1 MVFEVVSNS
10 SQQVIGTLT
19 SNIYGFASTKDLT
32 KAWFG
37 VGERPDGVH
46 GTIPYDRAG
55 YTVREVANTVPEGF
69 KQTGEW
75 TITAEQIADGAELQ
89 YIVDNHALS
98 THLQIVKRDA
108 QTGSP
113 VPLAGFTFQ
122 LLDSSREPISQAC
135 WHPTHQIMNTFTTDE
150 TGAVTLPES
159 LNPGTYYV
167 REALAKEP
175 YLRGDDLEITIPGD
189 MNLAP
194 VAIASFYDEPATG
207 TIEVV
212 KNDAVGG
219 HALSGAVFGIRAIG
233 DIMRPNGSIVALDGE
248 TVATITTDEQGFA
261 CADHLSL
268 GRGTVTYEVVEV
280 QAPEGYLLD
289 QNAHTVELSYADQE
303 TPVIKAHL
311 DVSDDYTKVDIS
323 KVDLTGKQE
332 VEGAK
337 LAIYGTDG
345 AKIDAWTSLDKPHRI
360 EHLSPGTYTLRELIS
375 PRTYDL
381 AEEMTFEIKATG
393 EAQAVTMKDAPIK
406 IKGSVDKRQE
416 IARPT
421 GKEFVANG
429 DGKNK
434 AEAQTNTQGAFSYT
448 IDARN
453 ESNTWVDE
461 FTVTDD
467 LECAKDGAAKLI
479 AIETPVET
487 GDLNGLCNVWYR
499 TTPAG
504 TVDTSEEA
512 NATLGGGHENP
523 WLETDEVKSLLGE
536 DRRMVDY
543 DGWHLWKADIPTT
556 ESVTLEAKE
565 LNLLSDATITGIRF
579 EYGAVSADF
588 TTRDTVESWTREG
601 LKDEHDDL
609 DDASATLASDIHGAV
624 IHMQVTSSYT
634 PQTVLTNSAH
644 VDLCRNGGGN
654 DLESHDDDYVIQRC
668 AMPQDLPATGSIPIA
683 ACLTA
688 FVTTGAAAIWFARLK
703 LASKR
708 R

>member
-1 MVFEVVSNS
+1 M
-10 SQQVIGTLT
+10 
-19 SNIYGFASTKDLT
+19 
-32 KAWFG
+32 
-37 VGERPDGVH
+37 
-46 GTIPYDRAG
+46 
-55 YTVREVANTVPEGF
+55 
-69 KQTGEW
+69 
-75 TITAEQIADGAELQ
+75 
-89 YIVDNHALS
+89 
-98 THLQIVKRDA
+98 
-108 QTGSP
+108 
-113 VPLAGFTFQ
+113 
-122 LLDSSREPISQAC
+122 
-135 WHPTHQIMNTFTTDE
+135 
-150 TGAVTLPES
+150 
-159 LNPGTYYV
+159 
-167 REALAKEP
+167 REASAKKP
-175 YLRGDDLEITIPGD
+175 YLRGDDLEITIPAD
-189 MNLAP
+189 MNLTP
-194 VAIASFYDEPATG
+194 VAIASFYDEPTTG
-207 TIEVV
+207 AIEVV
-212 KNDAVGG
+212 KNDAVDG
-219 HALSGAVFGIRAIG
+219 HALSGAVFDIRAIG
-233 DIMRPNGSIVALDGE
+233 DIARPDGSIVALDGE

-261 CADHLSL
+261 CAGHLSL
-268 GRGTVTYEVVEV
+268 GCGTVTYEVVEV

-337 LAIYGTDG
+337 LALYGTDG
-345 AKIDAWTSLDKPHRI
+345 AEIDAWTSLDKPHRI

-393 EAQAVTMKDAPIK
+393 EAQTVAMKDAPIK
-406 IKGSVDKRQE
+406 IKGIVDKRQE
-416 IARPT
+416 IAQPT

-429 DGKNK
+429 DGKNR
-434 AEAQTNTQGAFSYT
+434 AEAQTDTQGAFSYT

-453 ESNTWVDE
+453 ESNAWVDE

-467 LECAKDGAAKLI
+467 LECAKDGVGRLV
-479 AIETPVET
+479 AIETPVAS
-487 GDLNGLCNVWYR
+487 GDLNGLCNVWNR
-499 TTPAG
+499 TSPAG
-504 TVDTSEEA
+504 TADASEEA
-512 NATLGGGHENP
+512 NATLDGGHENP

-565 LNLLSDATITGIRF
+565 LNLLSDTTITGIRF

-588 TTRDTVESWTREG
+588 TTRDTAESWTRED

-609 DDASATLASDIHGAV
+609 DDASAALAPDIHGAV
-624 IHMQVTSSYT
+624 IRMQATSTYT
-634 PQTVLTNSAH
+634 PRIALTNSAH
-644 VDLCRNGGGN
+644 VDLCRNGGGD
-654 DLESHDDDYVIQRC
+654 DLESHDEDRVIQRC
-668 AMPQDLPATGSIPIA
+668 AMPQDLPATGSVPIA

-708 R
+708 H